1 MTGGVVVREV
11 PRAAADLVAEL
22 GSAGVSTV
30 HEAGAR
36 GLLDPGIT
44 PIQEGARIGGSA
56 VTVSCAPG
64 DNIMVHAAVEVIE
77 PGDILVVTT
86 TSPAD
91 NGLFGELLATSVMT
105 RGCAGVVVD
114 GGVRDVSD
122 LRRMGL
128 PVWARVIHAAGTVKA
143 TPGSVNL
150 PVTCGGVTVGAGDVV
165 VADDDGVVIVERDS
179 APDLLGAVRARLVRE
194 AETRARLASGEL
206 GLDIYGFRERLEGLG
221 VRWVDSPEQ

>member
-1 MTGGVVVREV
+1 MTIKRALLSVSDKDGLVSLGMTLADAGVELVSTGGTARTL
-11 PRAAADLVAEL
+11 RD
-22 GSAGVSTV
+22 AGLT
-30 HEAGAR
+30 
-36 GLLDPGIT
+36 
-44 PIQEGARIGGSA
+44 
-56 VTVSCAPG
+56 
-64 DNIMVHAAVEVIE
+64 
-77 PGDILVVTT
+77 
-86 TSPAD
+86 
-91 NGLFGELLATSVMT
+91 
-105 RGCAGVVVD
+105 
-114 GGVRDVSD
+114 VRDVSD

-179 APDLLGAVRARLVRE
+179 APDLVGAVRARLVRE

>member
-1 MTGGVVVREV
+1 MGRSDAGGHVIAEYFLGVLAVARRGGTQRRPYAPEV
-11 PRAAADLVAEL
+11 DGEADLTQR
-22 GSAGVSTV
+22 S
-30 HEAGAR
+30 
-36 GLLDPGIT
+36 
-44 PIQEGARIGGSA
+44 
-56 VTVSCAPG
+56 
-64 DNIMVHAAVEVIE
+64 
-77 PGDILVVTT
+77 
-86 TSPAD
+86 
-91 NGLFGELLATSVMT
+91 
-105 RGCAGVVVD
+105 GVVVD

-122 LRRMGL
+122 VRRMGL